1 MVTKISSK
9 DSIFDSPH
17 TSQLYIGGRWQNSNT
32 GKVFETY
39 NPYDYSLVSLI
50 QESGI
55 ADVDE
60 AVAAARLANATL
72 RKTSVEI
79 RAGWCES
86 IARVIETN
94 LNRLAEAITKEQ
106 GKPFHWEAIP
116 EVQAAAK
123 GFRDA
128 AGHVRHLHGENI
140 YASDVNKRVV
150 TRRVARGTYLI
161 ITPWNFPLNIPVE
174 YLAPAI
180 ATGNSV
186 IWIPAPTTSYIASLL
201 IELISEVGLPIG
213 ALNLLTGHGE
223 NIGDYAVS
231 HPGVDAI
238 GFTGSTRVGRII
250 EKNGAGK
257 PMLMELGGNG
267 PTIVFGDANLDKA
280 AAGICTGAFLNAGQ
294 TCSATEAVFVH
305 RSIHDALIEKI
316 KLISAKCT
324 LGDPMLES
332 TRMGPIH
339 NENVAR
345 KMEEHIHDALQ
356 KGAKLEFGGTRIEN
370 MNNAKFFAPTVL
382 SEVPSHALVL
392 QEETFGPIIP
402 ISPFEHI
409 DEIIAICQSPK
420 YGLTSSVWTED
431 LQFAMKISE
440 ELRTG
445 IVNINDSSVYWELHI
460 PFGGGS
466 STDSGRGRIGGIH
479 TLIEMTEI
487 KTITFSL

>member
-1 MVTKISSK
+1 MVKK
-9 DSIFDSPH
+9 LASIDVNFDAPH
-17 TSQLYIGGRWQNSNT
+17 TSQLFIGGKWQTSIE

-39 NPYDYSLVSLI
+39 NPYDHSVVSLI

-55 ADVDE
+55 TDVDA
-60 AVAAARLANATL
+60 AVKAAKSAQATL
-72 RKTSVEI
+72 RNTSVEI

-86 IARVIETN
+86 IARAIEDN
-94 LNRLAEAITKEQ
+94 LNQLAEAITREQ
-106 GKPFHWEAIP
+106 GKPFHSEALP

-140 YASDVNKRVV
+140 YASDVNKRVI
-150 TRRVARGTYLI
+150 TRRVARGTYLV

-186 IWIPAPTTSYIASLL
+186 IWIPAPTTSYIAMLL
-201 IELISEVGLPIG
+201 VELISKVGLPNG

-267 PTIVFGDANLDKA
+267 PTIVFSDADLDKA
-280 AAGICTGAFLNAGQ
+280 AAGICAGAFLNAGQ
-294 TCSATEAVFVH
+294 TCSATEAVLVH
-305 RSIHDALIEKI
+305 RSVHDALVEKI

-324 LGDPMLES
+324 LGDPMLK
-332 TRMGPIH
+332 TTQIGPLH

-345 KMEEHIHDALQ
+345 KMEEHIQDALE
-356 KGAKLEFGGTRIEN
+356 KGAKLEFGGTRIEI
-370 MNNAKFFAPTVL
+370 MNNTQFFSPTVL
-382 SEVPSHALVL
+382 AEVPSNALVM

-402 ISPFEHI
+402 ISPFENS
-409 DEIIAICQSPK
+409 DDIIAICQSPQ
-420 YGLTSSVWTED
+420 YGLTSSIWTAD
-431 LQFAMKISE
+431 LQFGMKFSE
-440 ELRTG
+440 ESRAG